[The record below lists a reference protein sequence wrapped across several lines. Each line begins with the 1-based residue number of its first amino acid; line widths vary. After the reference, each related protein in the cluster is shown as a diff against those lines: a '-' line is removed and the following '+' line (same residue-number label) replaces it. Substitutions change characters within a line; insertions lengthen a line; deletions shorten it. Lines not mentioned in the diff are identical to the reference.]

1 FMGNYWD
8 KYKGYDL
15 DKNGTGDVPY
25 RPVSLFSKIVEETPE
40 AVFLLR
46 SFVADLLDM
55 AERVVPVFTPESL
68 IDETPRMNRV
78 N

>member
-1 FMGNYWD
+1 
-8 KYKGYDL
+8 
-15 DKNGTGDVPY
+15 Y

-68 IDETPRMNRV
+68 IDEMPRMERV